1 VLVGGIRVVQGVLL
15 CQKRLKLSG
24 RVDECKPLPGSSRL
38 TLIMLA
44 ATVGKSSAKRAMA
57 AAFISPFEQ
66 GRARLAVFLFS
77 SHLWVQR

>member
-1 VLVGGIRVVQGVLL
+1 
-15 CQKRLKLSG
+15 
-24 RVDECKPLPGSSRL
+24 
-38 TLIMLA
+38 MLA